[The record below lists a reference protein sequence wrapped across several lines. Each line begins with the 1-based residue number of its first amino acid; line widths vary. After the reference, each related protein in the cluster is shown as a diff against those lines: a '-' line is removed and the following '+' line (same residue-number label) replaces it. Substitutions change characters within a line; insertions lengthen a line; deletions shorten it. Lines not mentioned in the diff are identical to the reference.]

1 MISIQLSKT
10 DVKQIV
16 IGSALLPIICF
27 VSGFF
32 ISSAF
37 SPAAKHQDTP
47 SSTPL
52 TSTTNNTTIRNTS
65 ADKTKEYSRTGTST
79 ESMTQDSN
87 SQLTENNKAA
97 LEENRYI
104 VQAGIFSKLENA
116 EKLQLKLHQT
126 GLETKIVGNL
136 NNNQRMHS
144 VSLHAFPSKKD
155 ASNFLNQIKEQH
167 DVDLYIS
174 ELHLESF
181 EKPIASI

>member
-16 IGSALLPIICF
+16 IVSALLPIICF

-37 SPAAKHQDTP
+37 SSAATYQDRP
-47 SSTPL
+47 NSTPL

-79 ESMTQDSN
+79 EIMTQTSN
-87 SQLTENNKAA
+87 SQLTGNNKAA
-97 LEENRYI
+97 LEKNHYI
-104 VQAGIFSKLENA
+104 VQAGIFSKFENA
-116 EKLQLKLHQT
+116 EKLQLQLHQT
-126 GLETKIVGNL
+126 GLETKIVDSL
-136 NNNQRMHS
+136 NNNEIMHS

-155 ASNFLNQIKEQH
+155 ASNYLNQIKEQH

-174 ELHLESF
+174 ELHLERF